1 MKVLL
6 YNLIEDHCS
15 LASCNSTKML
25 CVCVCVFFFLK
36 FCDMPAE
43 ERLFSLSLKQL

>member
-15 LASCNSTKML
+15 LASCNSNQNV
-25 CVCVCVFFFLK
+25 VCFFFFLK